1 MIQVIGFDPGFGNT
15 KVCVDGQVAV
25 IQSAVVRPRSI
36 GRADIGMKSYN
47 AVPHITFEGQTFAT
61 GPGVWHWGT
70 TVSSLDYSALASM
83 ERRALFYS
91 ALSEVLEP
99 GAYTL
104 KMLVVGLPVNLLQDK
119 TQADIILENLKRY
132 KGKHHFEIKEQIYDI
147 QIARTKVL
155 AQPAGAYANWLFNED
170 FKRRKEA
177 NNAEVAILDIGMNTL
192 DLYAL
197 HNGRVEPR
205 FVGGGKV
212 GVRRLLSIL
221 NQEGYDLAELDAK
234 LRTHKLRPSKQALES
249 WLGEILAAIELVW
262 PSLRRFDAIIPVG
275 GGASILGDTLRLA
288 LISKGAVVHWLED
301 PIIANVIG
309 FWKWGTY
316 GLR

>member
-15 KVCVDGQVAV
+15 KVCVDGKAAV

-36 GRADIGMKSYN
+36 GRADIGMKRYE
-47 AVPHITFEGQTFAT
+47 AVPHIEFEGQTFAT

-91 ALSEVLEP
+91 AIGEVLDP
-99 GAYTL
+99 GTYEL
-104 KMLVVGLPVNLLQDK
+104 KMLVVGLPVNLLKDQ

-132 KGKHHFEIKEQIYDI
+132 KGRHSFDLEGKQYELTIE
-147 QIARTKVL
+147 RTKVL
-155 AQPAGAYANWLFNED
+155 AQPAGAYANWLFND
-170 FKRRKEA
+170 DLKRRIDAA
-177 NNAEVAILDIGMNTL
+177 NREVAVLDIGMNTL

-221 NQEGYDLAELDAK
+221 NHEGYDLAELDAK
-234 LRTHKLRPSKQALES
+234 LRANKLRPSRHALES
-249 WLGEILAAIELVW
+249 WLGELLAAIELVW
-262 PSLRRFDAIIPVG
+262 PSMRRFDAILPVG
-275 GGASILGDTLRLA
+275 GGASILGETLRMA
-288 LISKGAVVHWLED
+288 LISKGAVVHWMEE
-301 PIIANVIG
+301 PITANVIG
-309 FWKWGTY
+309 FWKWGAY
-316 GLR
+316 GLQ